1 MRVFSKA
8 ACVLSRLLTAGG
20 IVLCLLY
27 PAVSQAQSMSCS
39 CPGGVVLQPGL
50 VNYKENSEREIIT
63 RIEVKDGDPEHRCD
77 AAWIGFSE
85 IYAKGTPY
93 SFHLERKH
101 LKTIREEGCGDTPD
115 RFVARTKMYQFVPDA
130 DSQSIREMAPVAE
143 AAGAQ
148 PDSQPS
154 EKTNANIWGAIST
167 ETPVEPTKNPK
178 PGVNSSAPE
187 FPRTAWVLARRDI
200 KAHYVAVTRGIDQHE
215 TIVTLS
221 KTRTIRAGQLG
232 QIEAS
237 NGHTAIVRF
246 YSGSRTEKLA
256 SKRNSFRRWYDDTGG
271 PYIETKDDLY
281 SPLRACILEV
291 SLDDIVEVN
300 DYLDQHNT
308 DQT

>member
-1 MRVFSKA
+1 MREFSKVA
-8 ACVLSRLLTAGG
+8 SVLSPLLTASG

-27 PAVSQAQSMSCS
+27 PAASRAQSMSCR
-39 CPGGVVLQPGL
+39 CAGGVVLQPGL

-63 RIEVKDGDPEHRCD
+63 RIEVKEGDPENRCD

-101 LKTIREEGCGDTPD
+101 LRTIREEGCGESPD
-115 RFVARTKMYQFVPDA
+115 HFVSRAKVYEFAADA
-130 DSQSIREMAPVAE
+130 DSQSIREMPPVAE
-143 AAGAQ
+143 APGAQ
-148 PDSQPS
+148 PNSQPS

-200 KAHYVAVTRGIDQHE
+200 KAHYVGVTRGIDQHE
-215 TIVTLS
+215 KIITLS

-237 NGHTAIVRF
+237 KGRTAIVRF
-246 YSGSRTEKLA
+246 YSGSTTEKLA
-256 SKRNSFRRWYDDTGG
+256 SKKNSFRRWYDDTGG
-271 PYIETKDDLY
+271 PYVETKDDLY

-291 SLDDIVEVN
+291 SLDDIIEVN